1 MRNRVNYYLSSV
13 FIVMCLLFCSCSLDD
28 SFFEPDDEDVCYA
41 IAVSPEYKEYAL
53 AKQSLEQELYGND
66 TIASDDSADIEYSMT
81 RRIDMSTFVQQLS
94 EAKQRLVSRF
104 PVFDK
109 LNYDKRQ
116 FILYLAASMNEE
128 LATGSMKFFT
138 RSVLTDP
145 ESVVVDVLRQMLK
158 KYPNQYNI
166 QAYSS
171 FYEDILKKQN
181 VGCGFIF
188 GGQGGDP
195 CIHFSITEAGEMP
208 PAYDGFY
215 PVPDIL
221 YFYADPE
228 DNLVYRNYLYDYE
241 IEYINTLKTNNN
253 LQQLKVYLIFGNR
266 TIFEYKK

>member
-1 MRNRVNYYLSSV
+1 
-13 FIVMCLLFCSCSLDD
+13 MCLLFCSCSLDD

-158 KYPNQYNI
+158 KYPNQYSI

-171 FYEDILKKQN
+171 FTEDIFRGQVL
-181 VGCGFIF
+181 VCGFIF
-188 GGQGGDP
+188 AGEGGDP
-195 CIHFSITEAGEMP
+195 CIHISTEMP
-208 PAYDGFY
+208 PAYDGFD
-215 PVPDIL
+215 PAPNIL
-221 YFYADPE
+221 YFYADPTYNVMTTRTKLNNDE
-228 DNLVYRNYLYDYE
+228 E
-241 IEYINTLKTNNN
+241 EYAKTLKTKYN
-253 LQQLKVYLIFGNR
+253 LSYLTVYLLLPNFQLITNS
-266 TIFEYKK
+266 I